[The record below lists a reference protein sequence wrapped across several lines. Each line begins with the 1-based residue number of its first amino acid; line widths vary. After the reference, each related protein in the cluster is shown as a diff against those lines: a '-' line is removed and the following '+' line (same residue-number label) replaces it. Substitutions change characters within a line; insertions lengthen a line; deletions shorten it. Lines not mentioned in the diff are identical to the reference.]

1 MKDNVFVDSNI
12 WLYAMAQSD
21 DALGDT
27 RYAKAKAFLLGL
39 SRPRV
44 NSQVIREVC
53 CNLKKKS
60 RAEET
65 TIKTYVLAWYQNCEV
80 VTSNVEQF
88 LLASQLRQDEGFS
101 YWDSLIVAAALNS
114 GCTVLYSED
123 MQHGRMLLGQLTI
136 VNPFQ
141 N

>member
-1 MKDNVFVDSNI
+1 MKGNVFVDSNI

-21 DALGDT
+21 DALGDI

-60 RAEET
+60 RTEEA

-101 YWDSLIVAAALNS
+101 YWDSLIVAAALDS
-114 GCTVLYSED
+114 GCTTLYSED

>member
-1 MKDNVFVDSNI
+1 MKDKVFVDSNI

-21 DALGDT
+21 DALGDI
-27 RYAKAKAFLLGL
+27 RCAKAKAFLLGL
-39 SRPRV
+39 PRPRV

-60 RAEET
+60 RIEEA

-88 LLASQLRQDEGFS
+88 LLASQLRQDEEFS
-101 YWDSLIVAAALNS
+101 YWDSLVAAAALDS
-114 GCTVLYSED
+114 GCTTLYSED
-123 MQHGRMLLGQLTI
+123 MQHGRVLLGQLTI

>member
-1 MKDNVFVDSNI
+1 MKDNVFVDSNV

-21 DALGDT
+21 DALGDI
-27 RYAKAKAFLLGL
+27 RYANAKAFLLGL
-39 SRPRV
+39 PRPRV

-60 RAEET
+60 RTEEA

-88 LLASQLRQDEGFS
+88 LLAS
-101 YWDSLIVAAALNS
+101 
-114 GCTVLYSED
+114 GCTTLYSED

-136 VNPFQ
+136 VNPGFPLKAGQ
-141 N
+141 ARHCHSRGEAARCV